1 MASAPEVAVVGGGI
15 AGLSAAWELCR
26 ISGADGSRC
35 RVTVL
40 EADDRLGG
48 KLQSTTFA
56 GRPVDL
62 GADAFLTRRPEA
74 LQLCREL
81 GMQSELVAPATGTA
95 YVWSRGMLRQLPR
108 GLALGVPTRIGPLA
122 RSGILSPLGLARA
135 ALDVV
140 APIGRAET
148 TKGDGAIGPLVRR
161 RLGRQVVERL
171 ADPLIGGIHAGS
183 VQDMSAAAVFPDL
196 LQAATTPG
204 SLMGNL
210 RAPAPPARPVGS
222 PPAPVFFGVQ
232 GGMSRLVERLEAAL
246 FEHEVEMRRSWGVEA
261 LQRGGR
267 WVLSGPRG
275 ETMEADAVVL
285 AVPAFVG
292 ARIVRRIRP
301 HLANLLSSI
310 EHASVT
316 LVTMGFADIALG
328 DLPPGSGMLVPRTE
342 DGMVTAC
349 TWMSAKWPAL
359 ARPGEVL
366 VRVSMGRH
374 GDERPQSLDDDAL
387 VRQACRELAGPMA
400 VTGLPTQSMVARFPD
415 AFPQYGVGHLALVA
429 EVEHDAARLGGLAL
443 AGAALQ
449 GVGIPA
455 CIASGRRAAKAVTG
469 QLEQTVWR

>member
-140 APIGRAET
+140 APIGRAEYDQRRRRHRPPGPSPAGPPSGGAARRPADRRHPRRFGAGHERGGGVPRPAAGGDNAGQPHGQPARPCSAGAARRIASCAGVLRRARRNVAVGRAT
-148 TKGDGAIGPLVRR
+148 RGRPLRARGRDAQELGRGGAPARRTMGALRTPRRDHGSRRRGPGRARLRRRPNRSPHPAAPGQPALLDRARLGDPGHHGLRRHCARGSAPGQRHARAPDRRRHGDGLHVDVGQVAGAGPAGRGPRPRLHGPARRRAPAVPRRRRPGAPGVPGARRADGRHGPTHAIHGGPVPRRLPAVRR
-161 RLGRQVVERL
+161 RALG
-171 ADPLIGGIHAGS
+171 A
-183 VQDMSAAAVFPDL
+183 
-196 LQAATTPG
+196 
-204 SLMGNL
+204 
-210 RAPAPPARPVGS
+210 
-222 PPAPVFFGVQ
+222 
-232 GGMSRLVERLEAAL
+232 
-246 FEHEVEMRRSWGVEA
+246 
-261 LQRGGR
+261 RGG
-267 WVLSGPRG
+267 SGAQP
-275 ETMEADAVVL
+275 
-285 AVPAFVG
+285 
-292 ARIVRRIRP
+292 
-301 HLANLLSSI
+301 
-310 EHASVT
+310 
-316 LVTMGFADIALG
+316 
-328 DLPPGSGMLVPRTE
+328 
-342 DGMVTAC
+342 
-349 TWMSAKWPAL
+349 
-359 ARPGEVL
+359 
-366 VRVSMGRH
+366 
-374 GDERPQSLDDDAL
+374 
-387 VRQACRELAGPMA
+387 
-400 VTGLPTQSMVARFPD
+400 
-415 AFPQYGVGHLALVA
+415 
-429 EVEHDAARLGGLAL
+429 ARLGGLAL